1 MKLYHASLSLN
12 ILKRYNKVFGTKL
25 NVLLSRAYNEQE
37 SDGFLIKFR
46 YMLNSLIGDSGAW
59 SVAKKTSNLTVEALI
74 AHLAKWGHLYD
85 LYFNFDTDFSDK
97 GFYNNIVN
105 QLKMETAGLKPVP
118 VVHNFFDREITYYIQ
133 SGQYDWLALG
143 SSQSKNYDDFR
154 YAVDRIKTW
163 GNPKIKIHWFGG
175 SKFNW
180 LINTPIASCDTTS
193 WAATGAHGDIIY
205 WNDNYDGV
213 YKMNKIYICGQ
224 IKEESGDEAGRQF
237 HFVEYPW
244 RNELEEYLFKT
255 FSLTYGDLCGYNG
268 YENMQLINVR
278 YFTELE
284 RRINEE
290 RIRRGVELE

>member
-1 MKLYHASLSLN
+1 MKLFHASLSLN
-12 ILKRYNKVFGTKL
+12 ILKRYFEIFKAKL

-37 SDGFLIKFR
+37 ADGFLIKYR
-46 YMLNSLIGDSGAW
+46 YMTESIIGDSGAW

-74 AHLAKWGHLYD
+74 AHLVRWGHLYD

-97 GFYNNIVN
+97 GFNNNIVN
-105 QLKMETAGLKPVP
+105 QLIMESAGLKPVP
-118 VVHNFFDREITYYIQ
+118 VVHNFFDQEIPYYVQ
-133 SGQYDWLALG
+133 SGKYDWLALG
-143 SSQSKNYDDFR
+143 SSQSSNYDYFR
-154 YAVDRIKTW
+154 YAIDRIKTW

-193 WAATGAHGDIIY
+193 WAATGAHGDIMY
-205 WNDNYDGV
+205 WNDNYDGL

-244 RNELEEYLFKT
+244 KKELEEYLFKT
-255 FSLTYGDLCGYNG
+255 FGLTYGNLCGYNG
-268 YENMQLINVR
+268 YENMQLINVH
-278 YFTELE
+278 YYTELE
-284 RRINEE
+284 KRINEE
-290 RIRRGVELE
+290 RIRRGMELE